1 MKTLQDLF
9 LAELADI
16 YDAEC
21 RLVSALPKMA
31 KAATCDQLRET
42 ILAHLEE
49 TKSHVAK
56 VEEVFECFGTEAE
69 RVTCEAAVE
78 LLRDGYRIAAD
89 FTGSPAIN
97 AALIAV
103 AQKVEHYE
111 IASYG
116 CLRAWAGELG
126 NKRAS
131 DLLKEIL
138 IQEMAVDESLSELAL
153 SNCNPG
159 ALGELVDDEEPA
171 TAGPV
176 APTPRVAREPVGS
189 I

>member
-49 TKSHVAK
+49 TKGHVAK
-56 VEEVFECFGTEAE
+56 VEEVFECFDTEAE
-69 RVTCEAAVE
+69 RATCEATVG
-78 LLRDGYRIAAD
+78 LLREGEDLSTD
-89 FTGSPAIN
+89 FKGSPAIN
-97 AALIAV
+97 AALISV
-103 AQKVEHYE
+103 VQKVEHYE

-153 SNCNPG
+153 SSSNPD
-159 ALGELVDDEEPA
+159 ALGELADDDETE